1 MEIREDV
8 NQSHR
13 DVIKAIDDEI
23 ENIKKLK

>member
-1 MEIREDV
+1 MEIRKDV